1 MMKKLGLLMVSMLI
15 IFSLVACGEEKPE
28 NDEQNYEMEQFDW
41 EKYKEE
47 NISNEVEINE
57 DFEEVVLESGEGYTI
72 SVVDMKHEDEKY
84 IIYIAVDNQTEIE
97 MNFDILSVAINNLM
111 LRDYDWYERKFPAGE
126 KTIRKLVMSEG
137 HLNYLGITEGILKVD
152 MYTVMKIEDV
162 DYGYMT
168 YYPNGEGAAEN
179 ITTGSQ
185 IDGTVVF
192 ENEYYKIGYDG
203 YLDSGFDMM
212 GDTLL
217 LTVQNKT
224 DKLVELNNATVFF
237 INDSDDTASSVHKGY
252 LFPNGTYD
260 IQISFFDLKL
270 EEGMKLKADFHLTDN
285 EIEEVLCED
294 TITIIIE

>member
-1 MMKKLGLLMVSMLI
+1 MMKKLGLLMISMLI

-47 NISNEVEINE
+47 NFSNEVEINE
-57 DFEEVVLESGEGYTI
+57 DFEEVVLEQGEGYTI
-72 SVVDMKHEDEKY
+72 SVVDMKYEDEKY
-84 IIYIAVDNQTEIE
+84 IICIAVDNQTDSEVE
-97 MNFDILSVAINNLM
+97 FDILAVAINDLM
-111 LRDYDWYERKFPAGE
+111 LGDFDWNNEEFPAGK
-126 KTIRKLVMSEG
+126 KTIQKLKMSERYV
-137 HLNYLGITEGILKVD
+137 NYLGLTEDILKVD

-168 YYPNGEGAAEN
+168 YYPNGEEAAEN

-192 ENEYYKIGYDG
+192 ENEYYKIGYKG
-203 YLDSGFDMM
+203 YLASGIDML
-212 GDTLL
+212 GDTLI

-224 DKLVELNNATVFF
+224 DKMVELHNTTVFF
-237 INDSDDTASSVHKGY
+237 INDSDDTAHSVHAGA

-270 EEGMKLKADFHLTDN
+270 EKDMKLKADFRLVDQETQ
-285 EIEEVLCED
+285 EGLCED